1 MYGHILCPQYI
12 LCPILYIQ
20 YPTHTYRA
28 KQGYTQ
34 LYTAWTTI
42 HGYTELDR
50 AIQGYTQLYRAIH
63 SYTELY
69 RAIHCYTGLCTAIHG
84 YTQLYRAKRSY
95 TEL

>member
-28 KQGYTQ
+28 KQGCTQ
-34 LYTAWTTI
+34 LYTAI

-63 SYTELY
+63 SCTGQYTAIQGYTKLY
-69 RAIHCYTGLCTAIHG
+69 RAIH
-84 YTQLYRAKRSY
+84 SY